1 MKMTELQIR
10 RATPEDVGAMAQI
23 VCDWEAATEW
33 MDSAYGPE
41 EISGFIREALPA
53 REMWV
58 AGEPIE
64 GYLSLDPKASRVGGL
79 YCRKTGR
86 GLGKA
91 LMDKVKERRDFLWLT
106 THEPNLKAQ
115 DFYKREGFVEVSR
128 HEAEPPNTVREVR
141 MEWQR

>member
-1 MKMTELQIR
+1 MTELHIR

-33 MDSAYGPE
+33 MSSPYGPE
-41 EISGFIREALPA
+41 EISGFIREAMPA

-64 GYLSLDPKASRVGGL
+64 GYLSYDPKATRVGGL
-79 YCRKTGR
+79 YCRKSGQ

-91 LMDKVKERRDFLWLT
+91 LMDKVKEGRDFLWLT

-115 DFYKREGFVEVSR
+115 KFYKREGFVEVSR
-128 HEAEPPNTVREVR
+128 HDAEPPNTVREVR